1 MDFDSTVPAIAT
13 HCSLG
18 TATMRPSVFGN
29 CPIRVDSHFCRAHPY
44 MDKPKL
50 IRHQAREV
58 LKRVAAGEPQ
68 LLTRQLNSGDRRI
81 TRC

>member
-1 MDFDSTVPAIAT
+1 
-13 HCSLG
+13 
-18 TATMRPSVFGN
+18 
-29 CPIRVDSHFCRAHPY
+29 

-58 LKRVAAGEPQ
+58 LKRVAAGEPE

-81 TRC
+81 TRS